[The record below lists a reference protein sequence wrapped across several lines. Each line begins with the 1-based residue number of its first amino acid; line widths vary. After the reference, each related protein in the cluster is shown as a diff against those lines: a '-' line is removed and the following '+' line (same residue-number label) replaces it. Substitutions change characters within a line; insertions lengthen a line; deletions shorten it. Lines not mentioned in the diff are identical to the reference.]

1 MEFNYGKIQYKKD
14 VWILLDDNFFN
25 CTIYHFY
32 FFLGLIL
39 YLKSFDLSNANNKE
53 GANEVIIILIIL
65 DAIFALCF
73 IISLII
79 YLYLFLPFKNADGE
93 IITVKITER
102 SIGSIMYGTIES
114 KNFDN
119 RVVRIRFVSR
129 SFVNYFAFYE
139 IGDYVDCFIREK
151 DLSNPKFVVLYR

>member
-1 MEFNYGKIQYKKD
+1 MEKFNIKKMYGYHRMIIYLVMQLSIFI
-14 VWILLDDNFFN
+14 VLLGI
-25 CTIYHFY
+25 T
-32 FFLGLIL
+32 L
-39 YLKSFDLSNANNKE
+39 YLKTIDLSNVNNKE
-53 GANEVIIILIIL
+53 NFNEGIIIFIIL
-65 DAIFALCF
+65 DVISAIV
-73 IISLII
+73 
-79 YLYLFLPFKNADGE
+79 FL
-93 IITVKITER
+93 TVKITER

-129 SFVNYFAFYE
+129 RFIDYFAFYE

>member
-1 MEFNYGKIQYKKD
+1 MEKFNIKKMYGYYWMIISLIVQ
-14 VWILLDDNFFN
+14 F
-25 CTIYHFY
+25 TIFI

-79 YLYLFLPFKNADGE
+79 YLYLFLPFKNAYGE

-151 DLSNPKFVVLYR
+151 DLSNPKFVVLYI

>member
-1 MEFNYGKIQYKKD
+1 MEKFNIKKMYGYYWMIISLIVQ
-14 VWILLDDNFFN
+14 F
-25 CTIYHFY
+25 TIFI

-39 YLKSFDLSNANNKE
+39 YLKSFDLSNVNNKE

-79 YLYLFLPFKNADGE
+79 YLYLFLPFKNAYGE

>member
-1 MEFNYGKIQYKKD
+1 MYGYYWMIISLIVQ
-14 VWILLDDNFFN
+14 F
-25 CTIYHFY
+25 TIFI

-79 YLYLFLPFKNADGE
+79 YLYLFLPFKNAYGE